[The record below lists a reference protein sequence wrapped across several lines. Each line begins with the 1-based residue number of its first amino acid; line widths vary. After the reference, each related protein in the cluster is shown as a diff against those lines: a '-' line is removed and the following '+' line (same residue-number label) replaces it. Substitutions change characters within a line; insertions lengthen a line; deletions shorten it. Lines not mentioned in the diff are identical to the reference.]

1 LISASF
7 AKLFRFLLNRSV
19 LRQRTRLAYEVHQL
33 ALLDRGSDSP
43 QTKVEMDVLRQV
55 DCLVTTTEPLRQL
68 LSQHFPQKPIHNL
81 RLACGFS
88 PDDFPRSEAGEGP
101 SGKKEFTLAYIGSI
115 YREQGVEWLMGQWP
129 RIQKRLPLPAR
140 LEIAGGRPSDV
151 EKLRHLA
158 KSTGSGMISVHGAI
172 PPRDLSRFL
181 TCVDALIIPTLAEG
195 RMPYVAITK
204 AYDYPGLNRP
214 IVASN
219 LPSIS
224 SVLRHDQEAL
234 LFNPGEADACA
245 AALASL
251 LDRPELG
258 SRLVNASRQLALKL
272 SWKARAEEYLQV
284 LK

>member
-1 LISASF
+1 
-7 AKLFRFLLNRSV
+7 
-19 LRQRTRLAYEVHQL
+19 
-33 ALLDRGSDSP
+33 
-43 QTKVEMDVLRQV
+43 
-55 DCLVTTTEPLRQL
+55 
-68 LSQHFPQKPIHNL
+68 
-81 RLACGFS
+81 
-88 PDDFPRSEAGEGP
+88 
-101 SGKKEFTLAYIGSI
+101 
-115 YREQGVEWLMGQWP
+115 
-129 RIQKRLPLPAR
+129 
-140 LEIAGGRPSDV
+140 
-151 EKLRHLA
+151 LRHLA

-251 LDRPELG
+251 LERPELG